1 VNENL
6 TVAVQCTHTGV
17 VYFFL
22 FLFFLKVA
30 VNGKKN
36 TQKSF
41 WRHLRYHWG
50 KRQRDRDHLQTT
62 ISFKKRRAAADIVN
76 KDNLMDIGLGRTVSK
91 WN

>member
-17 VYFFL
+17 VYLFL

-36 TQKSF
+36 T
-41 WRHLRYHWG
+41 
-50 KRQRDRDHLQTT
+50 
-62 ISFKKRRAAADIVN
+62 
-76 KDNLMDIGLGRTVSK
+76 
-91 WN
+91 